1 MPQINKHIKKHF
13 LLAKTNILSKTD
25 SSKKNIFVIF
35 QYIFKYIYGGFSAS
49 FPVYYFVF
57 GIIFLTLVI
66 LVLLDVFTSF
76 NLKPEVAASLTAAL
90 FSTFMTPL
98 LVGMVTSYQNRRTAV
113 KTRNDKVDIIQ
124 ADFIRFLVE
133 ARFNLIKYSSK
144 EQRVLIFC
152 NEMTAKIIE
161 SGSYQAQLQWSILKP
176 EFIKICLNTNSKLT
190 NSQIKDILNFLEA
203 IREQLGYSDSRL
215 RVHIIEDLL
224 N

>member
-1 MPQINKHIKKHF
+1 MPQINKHIKKRF

-25 SSKKNIFVIF
+25 SSKKNISVIF

-133 ARFNLIKYSSK
+133 ARFNLIKHPSK

-152 NEMTAKIIE
+152 NEMTK
-161 SGSYQAQLQWSILKP
+161 K
-176 EFIKICLNTNSKLT
+176 
-190 NSQIKDILNFLEA
+190 
-203 IREQLGYSDSRL
+203 
-215 RVHIIEDLL
+215 
-224 N
+224 